1 MAVPAVT
8 PIAANDDN
16 AGAAPAPV
24 VGDPMEIDHDEEQ
37 HVLEDEEDDSL
48 CIPITS
54 SAKAVAQGLF
64 VEVFADELAQ
74 TPSTTIVQVL
84 RDEKADVSLWA
95 DAALV
100 YMQRKCPRDSL
111 SVIEEANQVYTDDKN
126 KKVRLLAANGI
137 AHLAVQQRNQA
148 GAGAGTPTNRAIC
161 DVTTECCVF
170 FFCRVSFFLMK
181 LRCSSCLPAQAPRRS
196 GQAGSWG
203 ARPQPEPS
211 GRTPTAS
218 SRRRAR
224 LTRSSP

>member
-1 MAVPAVT
+1 MAIPAVT
-8 PIAANDDN
+8 PIAANGDN

-24 VGDPMEIDHDEEQ
+24 VGEVEQ
-37 HVLEDEEDDSL
+37 HGLEEEEDDSL

-54 SAKAVAQGLF
+54 SAKAVEKGLF

-148 GAGAGTPTNRAIC
+148 GAGTTTNRAM
-161 DVTTECCVF
+161 TT
-170 FFCRVSFFLMK
+170 
-181 LRCSSCLPAQAPRRS
+181 
-196 GQAGSWG
+196 
-203 ARPQPEPS
+203 
-211 GRTPTAS
+211 
-218 SRRRAR
+218 
-224 LTRSSP
+224 